1 VPAFGR
7 ASPAGSVVSGSAAF
21 MSAAGNH
28 RGKVPVMSKISA
40 ILDYFG
46 KKRRA
51 KAARGE
57 DESRLFVAYYQ
68 AFRRLLDHNHQVLR
82 TMGDMQE
89 KAQGGYLFDRAYIRS
104 SCRDLLS
111 GIEHI
116 IGELNTLADNR
127 YADLMIPFQRC
138 MGEIQTRIDPKIE
151 IPEGPFV
158 RRLEAV
164 GRDDLPAVGGKLSPL
179 GDIAKDPS
187 LSVPPGFVITTTA
200 FMAFMAHNRIGEF
213 VESALH
219 NLDIRDY
226 EALQQV
232 TEEIQK
238 KVFSGEI
245 PPQVET
251 AVVEGMKSLTQA
263 AGRQELRMAVR
274 SSALQEDI
282 RASFAGQ
289 YRSELNVPP
298 EGLLSAYK
306 GILVSLFS
314 PRAVFYFKD
323 KAFDIANMAM
333 AVGVMAMVDARFSGV
348 LFSRDPAGEGRDRV
362 LVNAVRGLGPYAVDG
377 TEPADVY
384 TVDYGST
391 TEVRVQE
398 IGGQRRKLVCAA
410 DQGLAEEVLT
420 EDSAGVP
427 CLSDA
432 QIRDLARIGRRLE
445 SKFGRPQD
453 VEWAIDDTGQVF
465 VLQSRPLKISADK
478 GLKPERKRRI
488 EGYPVR
494 IDGGTVVCRGAASG
508 RVRVLRDI
516 GAAGAFSEGE
526 VLVIR
531 HSHPEFAVLLKKAAA
546 VVSDVGTVLGHLAT
560 VAREY
565 RIPAIFNTEKATR
578 ELEDG
583 LLVTV
588 DADYAMVYE
597 GRVEEILHR
606 SEPPET
612 EAEAPVVRSL
622 REILTFVTPL
632 NLTDPR
638 SAHFSPASCKT
649 LHDITRFSHEA
660 ALRTMFSLARE
671 SWFTETSARQLKADL
686 PLQWWVIDLG
696 GGIVEGSRGKTV
708 NVTDLKSVPMRA
720 LWKGMIALPWKGP
733 PPVDTK
739 GFLSTMMN
747 AMTNPDTEPAVDH
760 GLADRN
766 IILVAEDFV
775 NVSTRLGFHFSTV
788 ESFIG
793 ESENQNYIS
802 FVFTGGGADDG
813 RRGRR
818 ARLIGKLLERF
829 DFRVEIKGDTV
840 FARVVGHSR
849 TLTENRLQV
858 LGHVIV
864 HTRQMDMVMYNEQM
878 IDFYYRDMAAE
889 IESHIAGESA

>member
-1 VPAFGR
+1 
-7 ASPAGSVVSGSAAF
+7 
-21 MSAAGNH
+21 
-28 RGKVPVMSKISA
+28 MSKISA
-40 ILDYFG
+40 ILHYFG
-46 KKRRA
+46 KKKRD
-51 KAARGE
+51 KAVRDE
-57 DESRLFVAYYQ
+57 DESRLFTAYYQ
-68 AFRRLLDHNHQVLR
+68 AFRSLLGYNHQVLR

-127 YADLMIPFQRC
+127 YADLVIPFQRC
-138 MGEIQTRIDPKIE
+138 MAEIQARIDPKIE
-151 IPEGPFV
+151 IPEGPYV
-158 RRLEAV
+158 RRLQEV
-164 GRDDLPAVGGKLSPL
+164 GRDDLPAVGGKFSPL

-187 LSVPPGFVITTTA
+187 LNVPPGFVITTQA

-213 VESALH
+213 VENALKR
-219 NLDIRDY
+219 LDIRDY

-238 KVFSGEI
+238 QVFNGEV
-245 PPQVET
+245 PPQVE
-251 AVVEGMKSLTQA
+251 AAIMEGIELLKQA
-263 AGRQELRMAVR
+263 TGMQEIRTAVR

-289 YRSELNVPP
+289 YRSELNVPA

-306 GILVSLFS
+306 GILISLFS

-323 KAFDIANMAM
+323 RAFDIANMAM

-348 LFSRDPAGEGRDRV
+348 LYSRDPAFKSRDQV

-377 TEPADVY
+377 TESADVY

-391 TEVRVQE
+391 TEVQVQAVGE
-398 IGGQRRKLVCAA
+398 QRRKLVCAA
-410 DQGLAEEVLT
+410 DQGLAEEELS
-420 EDSAGVP
+420 EDGPRVP
-427 CLSDA
+427 CLGDD
-432 QIRDLARIGRRLE
+432 QIRALAEIGRRLE
-445 SKFGRPQD
+445 SEFGRPQD
-453 VEWAIDDTGQVF
+453 VEWAIDPAGQIF
-465 VLQSRPLKISADK
+465 VLQSRPLKVSAGK
-478 GLKPERKRRI
+478 GLTPERKRRV
-488 EGYPVR
+488 EGHRVR
-494 IDGGTVVCRGAASG
+494 IDSGTVVCRGTASG

-516 GAAGAFSEGE
+516 GAAGDFADGE

-565 RIPAIFNTEKATR
+565 RIPAIFNADTATR

-588 DADYAMVYE
+588 DADYAVVYE

-606 SEPPET
+606 SEPT
-612 EAEAPVVRSL
+612 DAVAEAPVVRTL

-660 ALRTMFSLARE
+660 ALRTMFALTRE
-671 SWFTETSARQLKADL
+671 SWFSETSARQLKAEL
-686 PLQWWVIDLG
+686 PLKWWVIDLG
-696 GGIVEGSRGKTV
+696 GGIKEGSRGKTV
-708 NVTDLKSVPMRA
+708 DVQDLKSVPMRA
-720 LWKGMIALPWKGP
+720 LWKGMTALPWKGP
-733 PPVDTK
+733 PPIDTK
-739 GFLSTMMN
+739 GFLSTMMHTL
-747 AMTNPDTEPAVDH
+747 TNPDTEPAVDH

-766 IILVAEDFV
+766 TILVAEDFV

-793 ESENQNYIS
+793 TSENQNYIS

-840 FARVVGHSR
+840 FARMEGHPGSV
-849 TLTENRLQV
+849 TENRLQV

-878 IDFYYRDMAAE
+878 MEFYYRDMAAE
-889 IESHIAGESA
+889 IESHIAGEPA